1 MDNLESK
8 EVESTSKVM
17 ENKEIESEINKTTGV
32 ATEEEEEVEA
42 SPHKKKKVEEEEDDK
57 AVVGR
62 EKKDEE
68 CAREK
73 ETAKQQKCQDK
84 NTCSCR
90 KSISLTPTLHNRIT
104 FLRLNRRD
112 KNLILKISY
121 YSVCN

>member
-57 AVVGR
+57 AG
-62 EKKDEE
+62 
-68 CAREK
+68 CPLF
-73 ETAKQQKCQDK
+73 QF
-84 NTCSCR
+84 
-90 KSISLTPTLHNRIT
+90 I
-104 FLRLNRRD
+104 
-112 KNLILKISY
+112 
-121 YSVCN
+121 